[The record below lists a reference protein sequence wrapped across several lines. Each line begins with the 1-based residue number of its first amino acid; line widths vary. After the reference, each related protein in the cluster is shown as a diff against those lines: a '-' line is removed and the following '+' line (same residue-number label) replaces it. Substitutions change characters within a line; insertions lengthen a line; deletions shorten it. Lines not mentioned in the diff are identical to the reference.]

1 MSLPSVT
8 FIKGQGGLGRVLA
21 GEDYISGIIFYD
33 ATKPSGFSS
42 GSSYVQKVLNL
53 VEAETLGIVNTYSDE
68 TKATASITVTAS
80 GATNDT
86 LNITVTDFSGVVD
99 LGTYTSTGLA
109 INAEATAIAAFIN
122 AGNYSHGYTATAN
135 TATVTI
141 TAPAG
146 KGIALNT
153 GTPLTTTTIG
163 TLTVTKVQFAN
174 GVASKLAQYHYQ
186 VSEFFRLQPSGQLW
200 IMFSD
205 VPATYF
211 ATEIATLQAKAEGKL
226 RQVAIFA
233 QAKTSITTGDITAIN
248 NAVVATETTFG
259 VSLSVLYACDL
270 MGVTNLNTLPDLSQL
285 TANKVSVIISQ
296 SMSGEGLYLYNT
308 VGKSIPTLGAC
319 LGNVA
324 LAKVSEDIAWV
335 GAYNVSDG
343 TECEVAGFANNQ
355 TLSSVSNA
363 LLEQLNG
370 FRYIF
375 LRKFIGTTG
384 TFWNDSN
391 VAISTASDYAYIEN
405 NRTIDKAIRVVRTAL
420 MPNLNSPLDLNSDG
434 TLTDVTIASWKGLS
448 NFVLENMFRNGELS
462 AYSTEISAVQN
473 VLSTSTINIVINI
486 IPRGVARN
494 IVVTIG
500 FKTKLT

>member
-1 MSLPSVT
+1 MSLPNVT
-8 FIKGQGGLGRVLA
+8 FIKGQGGLGRVLP
-21 GEDYISGIIFYD
+21 GEDYISGLIFYD

-42 GSSYVQKVLNL
+42 GTSYVEKVLSL
-53 VEAETLGIVNTYSDE
+53 VDAENLGIVNTYTDE
-68 TKATASITVTAS
+68 TKTTATITVTAS
-80 GATNDT
+80 GATGDT
-86 LNITVTDFSGVVD
+86 LLISITDFTGTVD
-99 LGTYTSTGLA
+99 FGTYASAGLA

-146 KGIALNT
+146 KGIALNS
-153 GTPLTTTTIG
+153 GTPLTTSG
-163 TLTVTKVQFAN
+163 TLTHSKTQFAN

-186 VSEFFRLQPSGQLW
+186 VSEYFRIQPNGTLW
-200 IMFSD
+200 VMFSD
-205 VPATYF
+205 VPSTYF
-211 ATEIATLQAKAEGKL
+211 ATEIATLQAAAEGKL

-233 QAKTSITTGDITAIN
+233 QAKTSIATGDITAIN

-270 MGVTNLNTLPDLSQL
+270 MGTTNLNTLPDLSQL
-285 TANKVSVIISQ
+285 SANKVSVIISQ
-296 SMSGEGLYLYNT
+296 SMSGRGLYLQKTTN
-308 VGKSIPTLGAC
+308 KSVPSLGAC

-355 TLSSVSNA
+355 TLSSISNA

-375 LRKFIGTTG
+375 LRKFIGTNG

-391 VAISTASDYAYIEN
+391 VAISTSSDYAYIEN
-405 NRTIDKAIRVVRTAL
+405 NRTIDKAIRVVRAAL

-486 IPRGVARN
+486 IPKGVARN

-500 FKTKLT
+500 FKTKLG